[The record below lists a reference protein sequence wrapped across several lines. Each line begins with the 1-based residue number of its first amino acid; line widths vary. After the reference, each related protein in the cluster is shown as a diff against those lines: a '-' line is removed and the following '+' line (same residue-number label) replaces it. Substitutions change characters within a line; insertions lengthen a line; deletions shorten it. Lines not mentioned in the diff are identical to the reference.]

1 MSDVGAGLPAL
12 MPSGL
17 RPLARW
23 MYGEQCRLTHRPRF
37 SGYTRPFGEKTQGE
51 ANTREMLDI
60 WPEVPA
66 LSPEELEGKPA
77 YYRLPG
83 PNQWPERVP
92 ALKGI
97 VEEWQ
102 RVVGNAAHLL
112 LRAWAR
118 SLGQEDDYF
127 DRHFENPTTRMKIVR
142 YPPSEVKAGEDGPLG
157 VGAHKDGGCVTL
169 LWVQPGV
176 GGLQV
181 WRDGAW
187 ADVAPAPEDGF
198 VCNIGEMVELATD
211 GYLKATV
218 HRVVPGEERISVPM
232 FFNPSLDARLPKITL
247 PEKFRKE
254 IEREEGERKVDTTH
268 DDQIFETYGDNLLKS
283 RLRSHTDVAERW
295 YADLLAARQVSA

>member
-1 MSDVGAGLPAL
+1 
-12 MPSGL
+12 
-17 RPLARW
+17 
-23 MYGEQCRLTHRPRF
+23 
-37 SGYTRPFGEKTQGE
+37 
-51 ANTREMLDI
+51 MLDI
-60 WPEVPA
+60 WPEMPA
-66 LSPEELEGKPA
+66 LSEEELKDKPA

-83 PNQWPERVP
+83 PNQWPESVP
-92 ALKGI
+92 ALKD
-97 VEEWQ
+97 VVAEWR
-102 RVVGNAAHLL
+102 RVVSEAAHLL

-118 SLGQEDDYF
+118 SLGQKEDYF
-127 DRHFENPTTRMKIVR
+127 DKHFKHPTTRMKIVR
-142 YPPSEVKAGEDGPLG
+142 YPAAENSPEQKEQGGKDGPLG

-187 ADVAPAPEDGF
+187 ADVSPAPENGF

-232 FFNPSLDARLPKITL
+232 FFNPSLDARLPKIEL
-247 PEKFRKE
+247 PETLRKE
-254 IEREEGERKVDTTH
+254 VEREGGERKLDTTH

-283 RLRSHTDVAERW
+283 RLRAHPDVAQRW
-295 YADLLAARQVSA
+295 YADLLAK